1 MSAEEAVVLEQ
12 EAAPAGKARGKGL
25 VWITIVLLLAAGG
38 AGGAWYAGLIP
49 GTGIA
54 NEPADA
60 DATDRR
66 QPIYHTLDSNL
77 VVNFR
82 GGSRTRYLQV
92 GIEVMSRD
100 PKAIEALRSHNAV
113 IRNNLIMLLSD
124 QNSDA
129 LATREGKE
137 NLQREALAEIQA
149 VLQARYGEP
158 GIESLYFTS
167 FVMQ

>member
-1 MSAEEAVVLEQ
+1 MSAEEAVAMDQ
-12 EAAPAGKARGKGL
+12 GAAPAGKAKGKGL
-25 VWITIVLLLAAGG
+25 VWITMLLLLTAGG
-38 AGGAWYAGLIP
+38 AGGAWYAGLLP
-49 GTGIA
+49 GVGGQSA
-54 NEPADA
+54 SADP
-60 DATDRR
+60 DAPDRR
-66 QPIYHTLDSNL
+66 QPIYYTLDSNL

-100 PKAIEALRSHNAV
+100 PQAIEALRSHNAV

-124 QNSDA
+124 QSSED

-137 NLQREALAEIQA
+137 TLQREALAEIQA
-149 VLQARYGEP
+149 VLLERHGEP

>member
-1 MSAEEAVVLEQ
+1 MSADEAVVME
-12 EAAPAGKARGKGL
+12 EAPPAGKRKGKGPMWVVLAL
-25 VWITIVLLLAAGG
+25 VLTAGA
-38 AGGAWYAGLIP
+38 AGGAWYAGVIP
-49 GTGIA
+49 GSG
-54 NEPADA
+54 NEPSDAKPIERAD
-60 DATDRR
+60 
-66 QPIYHTLDSNL
+66 PIYHTLDENL
-77 VVNFR
+77 VVNFQ

-100 PKAIEALRSHNAV
+100 PQAIEALRSHNAV

-124 QNSDA
+124 QSSED

-137 NLQREALAEIQA
+137 TLQRAALAEIQA
-149 VLQARYGEP
+149 VLQERYGDP